1 VEARPLRYEEGRARA
16 AMPRPKNFQALLRGS
31 DSRPQSSRSRC
42 RLRQGSQRCF
52 QRSVRRETDFP
63 RVRYPRH
70 RRLSGCPRHRCGG
83 CRPPCSV
90 GAAVEEDQG
99 VILNPVVEYGIM
111 PKKIRLEEHLEPEE
125 LEHRYRKAKD
135 PVERTHYQIVWLLS
149 EGKTTREVMDATGYS
164 RGWVQQVAKRYN
176 ARGARG
182 LGDRRHQNPG
192 GSGRALLTEEHQREL
207 SQALKEPPPDGGMW
221 NSGKVAKWIE
231 ERTGRSGVRAQRG
244 WEYLRKLGNS
254 PQVPRPAHAQA
265 DPEKQEA
272 FKKSFPSG

>member
-1 VEARPLRYEEGRARA
+1 
-16 AMPRPKNFQALLRGS
+16 
-31 DSRPQSSRSRC
+31 
-42 RLRQGSQRCF
+42 
-52 QRSVRRETDFP
+52 
-63 RVRYPRH
+63 
-70 RRLSGCPRHRCGG
+70 
-83 CRPPCSV
+83 
-90 GAAVEEDQG
+90 
-99 VILNPVVEYGIM
+99 M

-272 FKKSFPSG
+272 FKKASRAGSADPGGTSRDFGAVVDPGRDALGAKAGGEEGLGTTRPKTRSEGKAAL